1 MTCSYDAV
9 YYSESKKKIL
19 LRITEHQQDNDK
31 GKWESSGATEHCLKC
46 HGQFSWLHH
55 STIKSNQ
62 NITKEKQGRHYKLR
76 K

>member
-31 GKWESSGATEHCLKC
+31 GKWESSGATEHCLRC

-55 STIKSNQ
+55 STFKIEPKYC
-62 NITKEKQGRHYKLR
+62 ER
-76 K
+76 KTREVL